1 MSQEP
6 RVTIFAGPFGSG
18 KTEMTINHALASQA
32 SGRKTALVDLDIVKT
47 MFRSRETREGLRAQ
61 GIRVIASAIESDS
74 VDLPA
79 ISPEILSVLE
89 DETTKVYIDVGGD
102 DDGATV
108 LGRFKYE
115 IEAVGYEMLL
125 VVNTRR
131 PFVSTVDAIVSVAHI
146 IEGASRLKI
155 TGVVA
160 NTNLGPET
168 RVEHILEGYPIA
180 KEAARILGVDV
191 DFVGIPESIATDDEA
206 SRVVAACVSEPLF
219 VVRRHMVVPWER
231 PDYVSCPVR
240 GPLGRIRST

>member
-18 KTEMTINHALASQA
+18 KTEMAINHALASRA

-47 MFRSRETREGLRAQ
+47 MFRSREVREGLRAQ

-79 ISPEILSVLE
+79 ISPEIFSVLE
-89 DETTKVYIDVGGD
+89 DEATKVYIDVGGD

-108 LGRFKYE
+108 LGRFKRE
-115 IEAVGYEMLL
+115 IEAAGYEMLL

-131 PFVSTVDAIVSVAHI
+131 PFVSSVDGIVSVARL
-146 IEGASRLKI
+146 IEEASRLKI
-155 TGVVA
+155 TGVIA

-168 RVEHILEGYPIA
+168 RVEDILEGYPIA
-180 KEAARILGVDV
+180 KEAARLLGVGV
-191 DFVGIPESIATDDEA
+191 KFVGIPESIAADEDDSKA
-206 SRVVAACVSEPLF
+206 VAAAVSEPLF
-219 VVRRHMVVPWER
+219 AVRRHMVVPWER
-231 PDYVSCPVR
+231 PDYVSGPAR
-240 GPLGRIRST
+240 GPLGRLKPT